1 MYCKDLKLKQDSVK
15 SSFSQSSFNFSRSSF
30 QGWSRAPLAP
40 QNKHP
45 MQHRR
50 TWVSLDPSRFGLL
63 FLAWNSAISTV
74 YSMIACAM
82 FLDSDLQ
89 WRTYHIN
96 IYIYMYIKKRW
107 QTSGPF
113 RAAIS
118 NGFWSTLIYHFDFR
132 QNFIPLPPLPSSSFF
147 FAPSGPCTWCPSR
160 VWIESEDSG
169 YLSK

>member
-1 MYCKDLKLKQDSVK
+1 MYCKDLKLRQDSVK

-74 YSMIACAM
+74 CSMIACAM

-89 WRTYHIN
+89 WRTYHIIC
-96 IYIYMYIKKRW
+96 IYISKNPGEPQDPSELPLRMVFD
-107 QTSGPF
+107 QL
-113 RAAIS
+113 
-118 NGFWSTLIYHFDFR
+118 WSTISTSARISCHCR
-132 QNFIPLPPLPSSSFF
+132 PLPSFSHHLDP
-147 FAPSGPCTWCPSR
+147 ALGAHRGC
-160 VWIESEDSG
+160 G
-169 YLSK
+169 

>member
-96 IYIYMYIKKRW
+96 IYIYICISKNAGKP
-107 QTSGPF
+107 QDPSELPF
-113 RAAIS
+113 QMV
-118 NGFWSTLIYHFDFR
+118 FDQLWSTISTSARISYHCR
-132 QNFIPLPPLPSSSFF
+132 HCRPLPSFSHHLDP
-147 FAPSGPCTWCPSR
+147 ALGAHRGC
-160 VWIESEDSG
+160 G
-169 YLSK
+169 